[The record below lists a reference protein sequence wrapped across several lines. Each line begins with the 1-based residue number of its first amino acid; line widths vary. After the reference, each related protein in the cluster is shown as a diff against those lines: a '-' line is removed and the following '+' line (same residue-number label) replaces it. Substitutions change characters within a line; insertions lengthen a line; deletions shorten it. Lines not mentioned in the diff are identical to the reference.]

1 MLGKKWGLRGEE
13 QEAWKSEGHVPVV
26 PSLIR
31 GHWGGR
37 GREARVLRTGVER
50 PSLSGPRFAMR
61 RCDPAIT
68 QEPGVSRSKSPAS
81 PTPSLSAEQAAG
93 SPLLPLDSAGLS
105 RGDVSRQEEAGTSGA
120 GRADGPG
127 PKPADAQAQQISE
140 EPKPTPFVPFSGG
153 GQRLGGPCGSAR
165 CLMSPSAKLP
175 KSFSSPGGPSKP
187 KKSRP
192 PPEPE
197 PVSGELGAGSS
208 LQPHWTSAGQLGA
221 AGSLGVFHL
230 TEVTFWFGL
239 S

>member
-1 MLGKKWGLRGEE
+1 MEKRGTRAPWRPLDPRPLRVGGG
-13 QEAWKSEGHVPVV
+13 SETQ
-26 PSLIR
+26 
-31 GHWGGR
+31 
-37 GREARVLRTGVER
+37 VLRPGVEC

-61 RCDPAIT
+61 LCNPAIT
-68 QEPGVSRSKSPAS
+68 QEPEVSRSKSPAS

-105 RGDVSRQEEAGTSGA
+105 RGDVSRQDEAGPSVA
-120 GRADGPG
+120 SHADGPG
-127 PKPADAQAQQISE
+127 PKPADAQAMQISE
-140 EPKPTPFVPFSGG
+140 EPKPTTPFVPFSGG
-153 GQRLGGPCGSAR
+153 GQRLGGPSGSAR
-165 CLMSPSAKLP
+165 CLLSPSAKLP

-197 PVSGELGAGSS
+197 PVSDELGAGSF
-208 LQPHWTSAGQLGA
+208 LRRQLGA
-221 AGSLGVFHL
+221 TRSLGAIVL